1 MKQLLYITASFLV
14 GCIVTAIFF
23 TQRSPTTTTVE
34 PIITTETVYDTIPY
48 PLPIPR
54 DSVVLRYET
63 HRLLIDST
71 LHSDE
76 EVNFLTK
83 TDSIDVVIPIT
94 QTEYADSTYHAWVS
108 GYSAKLDSIYV
119 FPRHDITTIIQPAS
133 KPKRWNIG
141 VTAGYGFTPKG
152 AQPYIGVGVSYSIFS
167 F

>member
-1 MKQLLYITASFLV
+1 MKQLLYITASFLA

-23 TQRSPTTTTVE
+23 AHRSPTRTTAE

-48 PLPIPR
+48 LLPVPR

-63 HRLLIDST
+63 HRLHIDST
-71 LHSDE
+71 LLVGE
-76 EVNFLTK
+76 EVNILTR

-119 FPRHDITTIIQPAS
+119 FPRHDITKIIQPSS
-133 KPKRWNIG
+133 KPKRWSIG
-141 VTAGYGFTPKG
+141 VSAGYGFTPKG